1 MLLSF
6 LLKVSSH
13 QPCMWQWHWKSV
25 TERHIITA
33 RLFIKHVETL
43 SIWMAFKWFIVK
55 MQNICNLI
63 GWNSVHMSDIFN
75 RYRANINGYLLKPEW
90 AIGERNEGNDGS
102 VGNQGRNAGNQ
113 CGNAGN
119 QGGNAGNQAGN
130 VGNGG
135 VNVGNQGGNV
145 GNQGDSLSEFLCL
158 YLRLKSRSA
167 RGSIPPSS
175 FYGQLPNY

>member
-1 MLLSF
+1 
-6 LLKVSSH
+6 
-13 QPCMWQWHWKSV
+13 
-25 TERHIITA
+25 
-33 RLFIKHVETL
+33 
-43 SIWMAFKWFIVK
+43 
-55 MQNICNLI
+55 
-63 GWNSVHMSDIFN
+63 MSDIFN
-75 RYRANINGYLLKPEW
+75 RYRANINDYLLKPEW